1 MRQTDPKTM
10 AFINLF
16 AVFGALPTLC
26 EMSDEARATIVGKR
40 VSMGISVKGGP
51 EGTLHFDDGKITVTE
66 GCDKCDIKLPFSSP
80 EKFNGMIDGTV
91 TPIPSKG
98 FTKIGFLLKNFIPLT
113 DILSRYLRPS
123 EDDLKDEIFYR
134 TSTLL
139 MFHVITGAVAQIGNE
154 DKVGRASASYIVD
167 GNVRMAITEGEKVI
181 TAAHIVAKNHRLN
194 TIHTD
199 TDCPMSLMEFDGV
212 HNARGLFDGVASSFT
227 LICDGKLRLGG
238 MISQLDNIN
247 RILDRVGLYLA

>member
-1 MRQTDPKTM
+1 MKQTDQRTL

-16 AVFGALPTLC
+16 AIFGALPALC
-26 EMSDEARATIVGKR
+26 EMSNEAKAAIAGKR
-40 VSMGISVKGGP
+40 VSMGISVKDGP
-51 EGTLHFDDGKITVTE
+51 CGTLHFDNGTITVTK

-123 EDDLKDEIFYR
+123 EDDLKDEQFYR

-139 MFHVITGAVAQIGNE
+139 MFHVITGAVSQIGNE

-167 GNVRMAITEGEKVI
+167 GHVRMAITEGDQVLA
-181 TAAHIVAKNHRLN
+181 AAHIVAKNHRLT

-199 TDCPMSLMEFDGV
+199 TDTPMSQMEFDGV
-212 HNARGLFDGVASSFT
+212 HNARGLFDGAASSFT

-238 MISQLDNIN
+238 MISQLDNVN

>member
-1 MRQTDPKTM
+1 MKQTDQRTL

-16 AVFGALPTLC
+16 AILGALPTLC
-26 EMSDEARATIVGKR
+26 ELSDEARATVAGKR
-40 VSMGISVKGGP
+40 VSIGIAVKDGP
-51 EGTLHFDDGKITVTE
+51 CGTLHFDDGKVIVTE

-98 FTKIGFLLKNFIPLT
+98 LTKIGFLLKSFIPLT

-123 EDDLKDEIFYR
+123 EDDLKDETFYR

-154 DKVGRASASYIVD
+154 DKVGRASASYIVN
-167 GNVRMAITEGEKVI
+167 GNVRMAITEGERVL
-181 TAAHIVAKNHRLN
+181 TAAHIVAKDHRLT

-199 TDCPMSLMEFDGV
+199 TDAPMSQMEFDGV
-212 HNARGLFDGVASSFT
+212 HNARGLFDGAASSFT
-227 LICDGKLRLGG
+227 LICDAKLRLGG
-238 MISQLDNIN
+238 MISQLDNVN